1 MKGRDVL
8 FVGVLCFILGL
19 MSGLNINIE
28 VKNSRKNKEIERLI
42 QQREQ
47 YYLLLEESKKK
58 KEKLQA
64 KVDSL
69 NLVKGKII
77 ERINRYPVFVYKDYD
92 SLGNERL
99 QALMLEEFAKYGTNI
114 AK

>member
-8 FVGVLCFILGL
+8 FIAALCFILGL
-19 MSGLNINIE
+19 ISGLNINIE
-28 VKNSRKNKEIERLI
+28 LKQSKKNKEIERLL

-69 NLVKGKII
+69 SIVKGKII

-99 QALMLEEFAKYGTNI
+99 QALMIEEFAKHGTNI